1 MKLAILIILTSHAR
15 MGDAPDAEATGLWLE
30 ELAVPYQ
37 LLAAAGVD
45 ITLAS
50 PLGGPAPVD
59 PRSLGTAAAGDA
71 ASELSPAVQAFLA
84 DKAAQAKMQATVR
97 LADALGKR
105 YDAVFVPGG
114 HGTMWDLPTSPEVAT
129 ALSQIYAAGGIV
141 AAVCH
146 GPAALVGAKK
156 PDGTPLVAGL
166 RVAAFSNEEEVLA
179 GLDKTVPF
187 LLETRL
193 VGLGARYQR
202 GPVWKSFAVRDGR
215 LVTGQNPASSEAVAK
230 AVLEALAVAH

>member
-1 MKLAILIILTSHAR
+1 
-15 MGDAPDAEATGLWLE
+15 
-30 ELAVPYQ
+30 
-37 LLAAAGVD
+37 
-45 ITLAS
+45 
-50 PLGGPAPVD
+50 
-59 PRSLGTAAAGDA
+59 
-71 ASELSPAVQAFLA
+71 
-84 DKAAQAKMQATVR
+84 
-97 LADALGKR
+97 
-105 YDAVFVPGG
+105 
-114 HGTMWDLPTSPEVAT
+114 MWDLPTSPEVAT

-230 AVLEALAVAH
+230 AVLEALATELVEAAA